1 MKNKSANDLIIYFL
15 AIFIFPSG
23 CLSSYHADMDSCLGS
38 KLPKLKEYKLKEKET
53 KKPKKEKKQI
63 KFWDSPS
70 EFPLELSSSPR
81 NDEEFLIKKKD
92 ATPIHPSKRRVLSTE
107 NIVFSIYSFFKL
119 IEKDI
124 VYLSKSYSW
133 DSSIQKALK
142 MWSVQNGWGPIY
154 INLFGES
161 NNSYYMRSENNHRLI
176 TLGYKIDSIDAVIHQ
191 SAHAVLDLI
200 WKELFSQINMFT
212 GSFHESFSDWMIISN
227 QLNQTDFCELAHM
240 ELSSKTDTPFFMK
253 KIFRGLYRDFWHT
266 GLERFVEERA
276 HISRLNG
283 NVRAQSLL
291 LTGIFWSILKRA
303 HAELSRI
310 NEAFFQK
317 KINRKKENM
326 YTSFPFKMTYDL
338 NLYFRRILIQTIL
351 QARKDGNIES
361 FETLGFLMRAIASNH
376 QNIFSPITQ
385 IPWGVLIREEFEKRG
400 ILLAQKLSLKDP
412 RDKRNK
418 KQTKSFQPPN
428 SGSVHN
434 KIGLY
439 EKLIAEKQKPDSKNE
454 SRYGRCEKIKVNQ
467 DQSEEE
473 GSSSSSVYRR
483 RNPHEEDMGNV
494 SNKIGFYEKLI
505 AEKQRLDEKKEV
517 KYKHSEKIRNNQK
530 KYEEERRIAK
540 LDFSCQ
546 TLSKHLHSQYDPD
559 VFNEFF
565 EDKIIFPNKVSE
577 QQSQTFMQELNWHD
591 QIENHEKKISESKQS
606 FLRVLRVLEEAP

>member
-1 MKNKSANDLIIYFL
+1 MKNKNNNTFSIYFFL
-15 AIFIFPSG
+15 FFIFPLG
-23 CLSSYHADMDSCLGS
+23 CLGS
-38 KLPKLKEYKLKEKET
+38 NCGDTEFYPEKKTFRSIECGLKEKEL
-53 KKPKKEKKQI
+53 KKEEQKVR
-63 KFWDSPS
+63 FWNGPS
-70 EFPLELSSSPR
+70 ETFLELSSTPR
-81 NDEEFLIKKKD
+81 NSEQLFSVERENNVIF
-92 ATPIHPSKRRVLSTE
+92 PSERKVLSKK
-107 NIVFSIYSFFKL
+107 NIILSIRSFFEMIEEDL
-119 IEKDI
+119 I
-124 VYLSKSYSW
+124 YLSSFYPW

-154 INLFGES
+154 INFSGES
-161 NNSYYMRSENNHRLI
+161 KNSYYMRSENNHRLI
-176 TLGYKIDSIDAVIHQ
+176 TLGCKIDSIDPFIHQ

-240 ELSSKTDTPFFMK
+240 ELSGKTDTPFLMK
-253 KIFRGLYRDFWHT
+253 KIFRGLYRDFWYT
-266 GLERFVEERA
+266 GLEYFVEEHA
-276 HISRLNG
+276 HINHLNG

-291 LTGIFWSILKRA
+291 LTGIFWSVLKRA
-303 HAELSRI
+303 HAELLRI

-361 FETLGFLMRAIASNH
+361 FETLGFLMRTIASNH

-400 ILLAQKLSLKDP
+400 ILLAQKLLLKDP

-473 GSSSSSVYRR
+473 GSSSSSVYHRK
-483 RNPHEEDMGNV
+483 NPYEEDMGNV

-546 TLSKHLHSQYDPD
+546 TLSKHLHSQFDSD

-565 EDKIIFPNKVSE
+565 EDKIIFLNKVSDCC
-577 QQSQTFMQELNWHD
+577 SKNFIQEINWND
-591 QIENHEKKISESKQS
+591 QIENHEKKINESKKS
-606 FLRVLRVLEEAP
+606 LLIILKILEKAP